1 MLFEIEHNKKNYIYL
16 DNGGTG
22 LSFVDC
28 EDDRLENYRRWYRLR
43 KDFNWPTSI
52 GTFK

>member
-1 MLFEIEHNKKNYIYL
+1 MSATIAYYQHMIDLYNS
-16 DNGGTG
+16 T
-22 LSFVDC
+22 SRTVAW
-28 EDDRLENYRRWYRLR
+28 DDRLENYRRWYRLR